1 MFGFLFGSKHKRVIN
16 RISKTVDQINS
27 LESSLEQLNAD
38 DLLAK
43 SNELRDQVRSGEALE
58 KVLPQAFALVR
69 ESSKRN
75 LGLRHYDCQLVG
87 GVILNEGK
95 IAEMAT
101 GEGKTLVATLPCYL
115 NALTGKG
122 VYVITVNEYLAE
134 RDANWMRPL
143 FEGLGL
149 TVSHVVPN
157 QSFEEKKN
165 AYQADVV
172 YITNNE
178 AGFDYLRDNMAM
190 DKAHKM
196 QKDLFFAV
204 VDEVD
209 SILIDEART
218 PLVISGVAE
227 DNSEIY
233 KKIGQIIP
241 RLKQE
246 EFDLET
252 GDVFVEGDFQIDE
265 KVRSAELTEKGH
277 ENVERLLVHNGLL
290 KEDDSL
296 YASENLKLLNMVQS
310 SLRAFNLF
318 EKNTDYLVQNG
329 QVVLIDTNTG
339 RALPGRR
346 LSDGVHQALELKENV
361 NIQVESQT
369 LASTTFQNFFR
380 LFDKLSGM
388 TGTAETEAQ
397 EFEEIYSLETIVIP
411 TNLPMIRD
419 DKEDK
424 IYLTL
429 EEKYDAL
436 VEEIEK
442 INSTGAPI
450 LVGTISV
457 ETSELISSKLKQRKI
472 EHNVLNAKQHERE
485 AEIISQAGAQ
495 NAVTIATNM
504 AGRGTDIVLGGNEK
518 DASFREKVLS
528 LEGLHV
534 IGTERHESRRVDNQL
549 RGRSGRQGDP
559 GSSQFFLSLEDSL
572 MKIFAPERVKN
583 LMQSIGG
590 MKKGESIEHRML
602 TGAIERAQR
611 RVEGR
616 NFDLRKRILE
626 FDDVLNEQRQV
637 IYSQREE
644 ILQEDDL
651 TELIDSMR
659 FNEIADLV
667 YSFLPP
673 SSVESQW
680 QTDKLKNSLSSDFAF
695 EFDPAQFLDDEKN
708 NQDTLIDEIVS
719 QLKNKYLEKRI
730 EYSEV
735 LPGLEKQIV
744 LQVID
749 ISWKNHINALEYL
762 RQNIGFR
769 SYAGKD
775 PRLEYKREAFEM
787 FEGLLTNINSEAIK
801 FLSKIQINKEEQ
813 TAQESSVIKN
823 TISHKEEIQSA
834 FDSPQEQ
841 VNKNKSEPNEEFS
854 GNRRMRRLQAK
865 AKRKKK
871 IDYERS

>member
-27 LESSLEQLNAD
+27 LEPSLEQLNAD

-58 KVLPQAFALVR
+58 KLLPQAFALVR

-411 TNLPMIRD
+411 TNLPMIRN

-436 VEEIEK
+436 VEEIEQ

-504 AGRGTDIVLGGNEK
+504 AGRGTDIVLGGNEE

-528 LEGLHV
+528 LGGLHV

-708 NQDTLIDEIVS
+708 NQDTLIDEIVN

-787 FEGLLTNINSEAIK
+787 FEGLLININSEAIK

-865 AKRKKK
+865 AKRKKRK
-871 IDYERS
+871 

>member
-27 LESSLEQLNAD
+27 LESSFEQLNAD

-43 SNELRDQVRSGEALE
+43 SNELKDQVRSGEALE

-252 GDVFVEGDFQIDE
+252 GDVFIEGDFQIDE

-419 DKEDK
+419 DKDDK

-436 VEEIEK
+436 VEEIET

-528 LEGLHV
+528 LGGLHV

-659 FNEIADLV
+659 FNEISDLV

-695 EFDPAQFLDDEKN
+695 EFDPVQFLDDEKN
-708 NQDTLIDEIVS
+708 NQDNLIDEIVS

-787 FEGLLTNINSEAIK
+787 FEGLLTNINAEAIK

-813 TAQESSVIKN
+813 PTQESSVIKN

-865 AKRKKK
+865 AKRKKRK
-871 IDYERS
+871 

>member
-122 VYVITVNEYLAE
+122 VYVITVNEYLAQ

-528 LEGLHV
+528 LGGLHV

-865 AKRKKK
+865 AKRKKRK
-871 IDYERS
+871 

>member
-27 LESSLEQLNAD
+27 LESSFEQLNAD

-43 SNELRDQVRSGEALE
+43 SNELKDQVRSGEALE

-252 GDVFVEGDFQIDE
+252 GDVFTEGDFQIDE

-436 VEEIEK
+436 VEEIEQ

-528 LEGLHV
+528 LGGLHV

-659 FNEIADLV
+659 FNEISDLV

-695 EFDPAQFLDDEKN
+695 EFDPVQFLDDEKN
-708 NQDTLIDEIVS
+708 NQDNLIDEIVS

-787 FEGLLTNINSEAIK
+787 FEGLLTNINAEAIK
-801 FLSKIQINKEEQ
+801 FLSKIHINKEEQ
-813 TAQESSVIKN
+813 PTQESSVIKN

-841 VNKNKSEPNEEFS
+841 VNKNKSEPNEELS

-865 AKRKKK
+865 AKRKKRK
-871 IDYERS
+871 

>member
-419 DKEDK
+419 DKEDR

-436 VEEIEK
+436 VEEIEQ

-528 LEGLHV
+528 LGGLHV

-644 ILQEDDL
+644 ILKEDDL

-787 FEGLLTNINSEAIK
+787 FEGLLTNINAEAIK

-865 AKRKKK
+865 AKRKKRK
-871 IDYERS
+871 

>member
-27 LESSLEQLNAD
+27 LESSFEQLNAD

-43 SNELRDQVRSGEALE
+43 SNELKDQVRTGEALE

-252 GDVFVEGDFQIDE
+252 GDVFTEGDFQIDE

-419 DKEDK
+419 DKDDK

-436 VEEIEK
+436 VEEIET

-528 LEGLHV
+528 LGGLHV

-659 FNEIADLV
+659 FNEISDLV

-695 EFDPAQFLDDEKN
+695 EFDPVQFLDDEKN
-708 NQDTLIDEIVS
+708 NQDNLIDEIVS

-787 FEGLLTNINSEAIK
+787 FEGLLTNINAEAIK

-813 TAQESSVIKN
+813 PTQESSVIKN

-841 VNKNKSEPNEEFS
+841 VNKNKSEPNEELS

-865 AKRKKK
+865 AKRKKRK
-871 IDYERS
+871 

>member
-178 AGFDYLRDNMAM
+178 AGFDYLRDNMSM

-528 LEGLHV
+528 LGGLHV

-708 NQDTLIDEIVS
+708 NQDNLINEIVG

-787 FEGLLTNINSEAIK
+787 FEGLLTNINAEAIK

-865 AKRKKK
+865 ARRKKRK
-871 IDYERS
+871 

>member
-58 KVLPQAFALVR
+58 KLLPQAFALVR

-528 LEGLHV
+528 LGGLHV

-787 FEGLLTNINSEAIK
+787 FEGLLTNINAEAIK
-801 FLSKIQINKEEQ
+801 FLSKIKINKEEQ
-813 TAQESSVIKN
+813 PTQESSVIKN

-865 AKRKKK
+865 AKRKKRK
-871 IDYERS
+871 

>member
-16 RISKTVDQINS
+16 RISKTVDEINS
-27 LESSLEQLNAD
+27 LEPSLEQFNAD

-43 SNELRDQVRSGEALE
+43 SYELRDRVRSGEALE
-58 KVLPQAFALVR
+58 KILPQAFALVR

-346 LSDGVHQALELKENV
+346 LSDGVHQALELKEKV

-436 VEEIEK
+436 VEEIEQ

-504 AGRGTDIVLGGNEK
+504 AGRGTDIVLGGNEE

-528 LEGLHV
+528 LGGLHV

-787 FEGLLTNINSEAIK
+787 FEGLLTNINAEAIK

-865 AKRKKK
+865 AKRKKRK
-871 IDYERS
+871 

>member
-1 MFGFLFGSKHKRVIN
+1 
-16 RISKTVDQINS
+16 
-27 LESSLEQLNAD
+27 
-38 DLLAK
+38 
-43 SNELRDQVRSGEALE
+43 
-58 KVLPQAFALVR
+58 
-69 ESSKRN
+69 
-75 LGLRHYDCQLVG
+75 
-87 GVILNEGK
+87 
-95 IAEMAT
+95 MAT

-436 VEEIEK
+436 VEEIEQ

-528 LEGLHV
+528 LGGLHV

-787 FEGLLTNINSEAIK
+787 FEGLLTNINAEAIK

-865 AKRKKK
+865 AKRKKRK
-871 IDYERS
+871 

>member
-388 TGTAETEAQ
+388 TGTAETEAE

-442 INSTGAPI
+442 INSIGAPI

-528 LEGLHV
+528 LGGLHV

-865 AKRKKK
+865 AKRKKRK
-871 IDYERS
+871 

>member
-27 LESSLEQLNAD
+27 LESSFEQLNAD

-43 SNELRDQVRSGEALE
+43 SNELKDQVRSGEALE

-252 GDVFVEGDFQIDE
+252 GDVFTEGDFQIDE

-419 DKEDK
+419 DKDDK

-436 VEEIEK
+436 VEEIET

-528 LEGLHV
+528 LGGLHV

-659 FNEIADLV
+659 FNEISDLV
-667 YSFLPP
+667 YSFLQP

-695 EFDPAQFLDDEKN
+695 EFDPVQFLDDEKN
-708 NQDTLIDEIVS
+708 NQDNLIDEIVS

-787 FEGLLTNINSEAIK
+787 FEGLLTNINAEAIK

-813 TAQESSVIKN
+813 PTQESSVIKN

-865 AKRKKK
+865 AKRLSL
-871 IDYERS
+871 IHI

>member
-27 LESSLEQLNAD
+27 LEPSLEKLNAD

-43 SNELRDQVRSGEALE
+43 SNELRDQVRTGEALE

-290 KEDDSL
+290 KEGDSL

-429 EEKYDAL
+429 EEKYDAI
-436 VEEIEK
+436 VEEIEQ

-504 AGRGTDIVLGGNEK
+504 AGRGTDIVLGGNEE

-528 LEGLHV
+528 LGGLHV

-787 FEGLLTNINSEAIK
+787 FEGLLTNINAEAIK

-865 AKRKKK
+865 AKRKKRK
-871 IDYERS
+871 

>member
-1 MFGFLFGSKHKRVIN
+1 
-16 RISKTVDQINS
+16 
-27 LESSLEQLNAD
+27 
-38 DLLAK
+38 
-43 SNELRDQVRSGEALE
+43 
-58 KVLPQAFALVR
+58 
-69 ESSKRN
+69 
-75 LGLRHYDCQLVG
+75 
-87 GVILNEGK
+87 
-95 IAEMAT
+95 
-101 GEGKTLVATLPCYL
+101 
-115 NALTGKG
+115 
-122 VYVITVNEYLAE
+122 
-134 RDANWMRPL
+134 
-143 FEGLGL
+143 
-149 TVSHVVPN
+149 
-157 QSFEEKKN
+157 
-165 AYQADVV
+165 
-172 YITNNE
+172 
-178 AGFDYLRDNMAM
+178 MAM

-865 AKRKKK
+865 AKRKKRK
-871 IDYERS
+871 

>member
-27 LESSLEQLNAD
+27 LEPSLEQLNAD

-58 KVLPQAFALVR
+58 KLLPQAFALVR

-436 VEEIEK
+436 VEEIEQ

-504 AGRGTDIVLGGNEK
+504 AGRGTDIVLGGNEE

-528 LEGLHV
+528 LGGLHV

-813 TAQESSVIKN
+813 TAQESSVIK
-823 TISHKEEIQSA
+823 T
-834 FDSPQEQ
+834 
-841 VNKNKSEPNEEFS
+841 
-854 GNRRMRRLQAK
+854 R
-865 AKRKKK
+865 
-871 IDYERS
+871 

>member
-27 LESSLEQLNAD
+27 LESSFEQLNAD

-43 SNELRDQVRSGEALE
+43 SNELKDQVRSGEALE

-87 GVILNEGK
+87 GVILNEGR

-252 GDVFVEGDFQIDE
+252 GDVFIEGDFQIDE

-419 DKEDK
+419 DKDDK

-436 VEEIEK
+436 VEEIET

-528 LEGLHV
+528 LGGLHV

-659 FNEIADLV
+659 FNEISDLV

-695 EFDPAQFLDDEKN
+695 EFDPVQFLDDEKN
-708 NQDTLIDEIVS
+708 NQDNLIDEIVS

-787 FEGLLTNINSEAIK
+787 FEGLLTNINAEAIK

-813 TAQESSVIKN
+813 PTQESSVIKN

-865 AKRKKK
+865 AKRKKRK
-871 IDYERS
+871 

>member
-27 LESSLEQLNAD
+27 LESSFEQLNAD

-43 SNELRDQVRSGEALE
+43 SNELKDQVRSGEALE

-252 GDVFVEGDFQIDE
+252 GDVFTEGDFQIDE

-346 LSDGVHQALELKENV
+346 LSDGVHQALELRENV

-388 TGTAETEAQ
+388 TGTAVTEAQ

-457 ETSELISSKLKQRKI
+457 ETSELISNKLGQKKI
-472 EHNVLNAKQHERE
+472 KHNVLNAKQHERE
-485 AEIISQAGAQ
+485 AEIISQAGAE

-504 AGRGTDIVLGGNEK
+504 AGRGTDIVLGGNENE
-518 DASFREKVLS
+518 ASYREKVL
-528 LEGLHV
+528 LLGGLHV

-659 FNEIADLV
+659 FNEISDLV
-667 YSFLPP
+667 YLFLPP

-680 QTDKLKNSLSSDFAF
+680 QTDKLKNALSSDFAF
-695 EFDPAQFLDDEKN
+695 EFDPAHFLNDEKN
-708 NQDTLIDEIVS
+708 NQDTLINEIVS
-719 QLKNKYLEKRI
+719 RLKNKYLDKRI

-735 LPGLEKQIV
+735 LPGLEKQII

-787 FEGLLTNINSEAIK
+787 FEGLLTNINAEAVK
-801 FLSKIQINKEEQ
+801 FLSKVQINREEKA
-813 TAQESSVIKN
+813 AQSSSIIKN

-841 VNKNKSEPNEEFS
+841 VNKNKSEQNEEFS

-865 AKRKKK
+865 AKRKK
-871 IDYERS
+871 RR

>member
-485 AEIISQAGAQ
+485 AEIISQPGAQ

-528 LEGLHV
+528 LKGLHV

-865 AKRKKK
+865 AKRKKRK
-871 IDYERS
+871 

>member
-27 LESSLEQLNAD
+27 LEPSLEQLNAD

-504 AGRGTDIVLGGNEK
+504 AGRGTDIVLGGNEE

-528 LEGLHV
+528 LGGLHV

-735 LPGLEKQIV
+735 LPRLEKQIV

-865 AKRKKK
+865 AKRKKRK
-871 IDYERS
+871 

>member
-27 LESSLEQLNAD
+27 LEPSLEQLNAD

-58 KVLPQAFALVR
+58 KLLPQAFALVR

-436 VEEIEK
+436 VEEIEQ

-504 AGRGTDIVLGGNEK
+504 AGRGTDIVLGGNEN

-528 LEGLHV
+528 LGGLHV

-708 NQDTLIDEIVS
+708 NQDTLIDEIVN

-787 FEGLLTNINSEAIK
+787 FEGLLININSEAIK

-865 AKRKKK
+865 AKRKKRK
-871 IDYERS
+871 

>member
-1 MFGFLFGSKHKRVIN
+1 MFGFLFGSKHKRVIS

-27 LESSLEQLNAD
+27 LETSLEKLNTD

-43 SNELRDQVRSGEALE
+43 SNELRDQIRLGETLE
-58 KVLPQAFALVR
+58 KVLPQAYALVR

-143 FEGLGL
+143 YEGLGL
-149 TVSHVVPN
+149 TVGHVIPN

-190 DKAHKM
+190 DCAHKM

-218 PLVISGVAE
+218 PLVISGIAE

-241 RLKQE
+241 RLKKE
-246 EFDLET
+246 EFDLES
-252 GDVFVEGDFQIDE
+252 GDIFVEGDFQIDE

-310 SLRAFNLF
+310 TLRAFNLF

-346 LSDGVHQALELKENV
+346 LSDGVHQALELRENV

-388 TGTAETEAQ
+388 TGTALTEAQ

-457 ETSELISSKLKQRKI
+457 ETSELISNKLGQKKI

-485 AEIISQAGAQ
+485 AEIISQAGAE

-504 AGRGTDIVLGGNEK
+504 AGRGTDIVLGGNENE
-518 DASFREKVLS
+518 ASYREKVL
-528 LEGLHV
+528 LLGGLHV

-659 FNEIADLV
+659 FNEISDLV
-667 YSFLPP
+667 YLFLPP

-680 QTDKLKNSLSSDFAF
+680 QTDKLKNALSSDFAF

-719 QLKNKYLEKRI
+719 QLKNKYLDKRI

-735 LPGLEKQIV
+735 LPGLEKQII

-787 FEGLLTNINSEAIK
+787 FEGLLTNINAEAIK
-801 FLSKIQINKEEQ
+801 FLSKVQINKEEKATQ
-813 TAQESSVIKN
+813 TSSIIKN

-841 VNKNKSEPNEEFS
+841 VNKNKSEQNEEFS

-865 AKRKKK
+865 AKRKK
-871 IDYERS
+871 RR

>member
-27 LESSLEQLNAD
+27 LEPSLEQLNAD

-165 AYQADVV
+165 AYQADIV

-436 VEEIEK
+436 VEEIEQ

-528 LEGLHV
+528 LGGLHV

-865 AKRKKK
+865 AKRKKRK
-871 IDYERS
+871 

>member
-241 RLKQE
+241 SLKQE

-528 LEGLHV
+528 LGGLHV

-865 AKRKKK
+865 AKRKKRK
-871 IDYERS
+871 

>member
-43 SNELRDQVRSGEALE
+43 SNELRDKVRSGEALE

-528 LEGLHV
+528 LGGLHV

-695 EFDPAQFLDDEKN
+695 EFDPAKFLDDEKN

-865 AKRKKK
+865 AKRKKRK
-871 IDYERS
+871 

>member
-457 ETSELISSKLKQRKI
+457 ETSELISSKLKQKKI

-485 AEIISQAGAQ
+485 AEIVSQAGAQ

-528 LEGLHV
+528 LGGLHV

-865 AKRKKK
+865 AKRKKRK
-871 IDYERS
+871 

>member
-252 GDVFVEGDFQIDE
+252 GDIFVEGDFQIDE

-680 QTDKLKNSLSSDFAF
+680 QTDKLKNSLSSDFTF
-695 EFDPAQFLDDEKN
+695 EFDPVQFLDDEKN

-787 FEGLLTNINSEAIK
+787 FEGLLTNINAEAIK

-813 TAQESSVIKN
+813 PTQESSVIKK

-841 VNKNKSEPNEEFS
+841 LNKNKSEPDEEFS

-865 AKRKKK
+865 AKRKKRK
-871 IDYERS
+871 

>member
-16 RISKTVDQINS
+16 RISKTVDEINS
-27 LESSLEQLNAD
+27 LEPSLEQFNAD

-43 SNELRDQVRSGEALE
+43 SYELRDRVRSGEALE
-58 KVLPQAFALVR
+58 KILPQAFALVR

-346 LSDGVHQALELKENV
+346 LSDGVHQALELKEKV

-436 VEEIEK
+436 VEEIEQ

-504 AGRGTDIVLGGNEK
+504 AGRGTDIVLGGNEE

-528 LEGLHV
+528 LGGLHV

-787 FEGLLTNINSEAIK
+787 FEGLLTNINAEAIK

-841 VNKNKSEPNEEFS
+841 ANKNKSEPNEEFS

-865 AKRKKK
+865 AKRKKRK
-871 IDYERS
+871 

>member
-58 KVLPQAFALVR
+58 KLLPQAFALVR

-436 VEEIEK
+436 VEEIEQ

-504 AGRGTDIVLGGNEK
+504 AGRGTDIVLGGNEE

-528 LEGLHV
+528 LGGLHV

-708 NQDTLIDEIVS
+708 NQDTLIDEIVN

-787 FEGLLTNINSEAIK
+787 FEGLLININSEAIK

-865 AKRKKK
+865 AKRKKRK
-871 IDYERS
+871 

>member
-27 LESSLEQLNAD
+27 LEPSLEQLNAD

-265 KVRSAELTEKGH
+265 KVRSAELTERGH

-436 VEEIEK
+436 VEEIEQ

-528 LEGLHV
+528 LGGLHV

-787 FEGLLTNINSEAIK
+787 FEGLLTNINAEAIK

-865 AKRKKK
+865 AKRKKRK
-871 IDYERS
+871 

>member
-43 SNELRDQVRSGEALE
+43 SNKLRDQVRSGEALE

-528 LEGLHV
+528 LGGLHV

-813 TAQESSVIKN
+813 TAQESSVIKK

-865 AKRKKK
+865 AKRKKRK
-871 IDYERS
+871 

>member
-227 DNSEIY
+227 DNSETY

-429 EEKYDAL
+429 GEKYEAL

-457 ETSELISSKLKQRKI
+457 ETSELISSKLRQRKI

-518 DASFREKVLS
+518 DASYREKVLS
-528 LEGLHV
+528 LGGLHV

-813 TAQESSVIKN
+813 PNQESSVTKN
-823 TISHKEEIQSA
+823 TITHKEEIQSA

-841 VNKNKSEPNEEFS
+841 VNKNKSEPNEELS

-865 AKRKKK
+865 AKRKKRK
-871 IDYERS
+871 

>member
-504 AGRGTDIVLGGNEK
+504 AGRGTDIVLGGKEN

-865 AKRKKK
+865 AKRKKRK
-871 IDYERS
+871 

>member
-528 LEGLHV
+528 LGGLHV

-659 FNEIADLV
+659 FNEISDLV

-865 AKRKKK
+865 AKRKKRK
-871 IDYERS
+871 

>member
-27 LESSLEQLNAD
+27 LEPSLEQLNAD

-43 SNELRDQVRSGEALE
+43 SNELRDQVRSGEASE

-436 VEEIEK
+436 VEEIEQ

-528 LEGLHV
+528 LGGLHV

-865 AKRKKK
+865 AKRKKRK
-871 IDYERS
+871 

>member
-27 LESSLEQLNAD
+27 LESSFEQLNAD

-43 SNELRDQVRSGEALE
+43 SNELKDQVRTGEALE

-252 GDVFVEGDFQIDE
+252 GDVFTEGDFQIDE

-419 DKEDK
+419 DKDDK

-436 VEEIEK
+436 VEEIET

-528 LEGLHV
+528 LGGLHV

-659 FNEIADLV
+659 FNEISDLV

-695 EFDPAQFLDDEKN
+695 EFDPVQFLDDEKN
-708 NQDTLIDEIVS
+708 NQDNLIDEIVS

-787 FEGLLTNINSEAIK
+787 FEGLLTNINAEAIK

-813 TAQESSVIKN
+813 PTQESSVIKN

-865 AKRKKK
+865 AKRKKRK
-871 IDYERS
+871 

>member
-27 LESSLEQLNAD
+27 LEPSLEQLNAD

-252 GDVFVEGDFQIDE
+252 GDIFVEGDFQIDE

-787 FEGLLTNINSEAIK
+787 FEGLLTNINAEAIK

-841 VNKNKSEPNEEFS
+841 ANKNKSEPNEEFS

-865 AKRKKK
+865 AKRKKRK
-871 IDYERS
+871 